1 MRTKAEALRLP
12 PGPRGLPVVGYLP
25 FVMRDP
31 LRFYLKLSLEYG
43 DVSHARLGPAS
54 LYFINQPDLIEQLLL
69 GEHQH
74 CIKDAIARDL
84 IPLLGAGLLTNE
96 GASWRKQRKLASP
109 PLQPKR
115 VAAYADVMVECAQ
128 RTFGAFVAGET
139 RDFQVDMM
147 SLTLDIVGRTL
158 LGASTHADTER
169 IAEVLETAQSFLE
182 GRLYSLLRLIPA
194 SVPTP
199 AVLRFRR
206 ARQELDAIVYKII
219 DHCREHGAGEDHLL
233 ARLLAART
241 EDGEAMSRAQLR
253 DEVVTMMLAGHET
266 TALVLMYAVY
276 LLGRHPEHMARLR
289 AEVDAVLGTRPATMA
304 DLPKLSFLDAVVRES
319 LRLYPPAYTFGREVI
334 TPFELGGYLIPKGTT
349 VIVSP
354 FALHR
359 NPRFFPE
366 PERFSPERWQSGRSA
381 SLPRFA
387 YFPFGGG
394 PRVCI
399 GNHFATMEAALILA
413 TLVQQVE
420 LSIAPDFKLAFSPA
434 ITLRMREGLR
444 VKVERRR

>member
-1 MRTKAEALRLP
+1 MSKAERPRLP
-12 PGPRGLPVVGYLP
+12 PGPRGLPLVGSLA
-25 FVMRDP
+25 FIIRDP
-31 LRFYLKLSLEYG
+31 LRFYRRLSLEFG
-43 DVSHARLGPAS
+43 DVSYARVGPAQ
-54 LYFINQPDLIEQLLL
+54 LYFVNHPDLIEQVLL
-69 GEHQH
+69 GEHQN

-115 VAAYADVMVECAQ
+115 VAAYADAMVDCSLH
-128 RTFGAFVAGET
+128 TFDKFVAGET
-139 RDFQVDMM
+139 RDFHVDMM

-182 GRLYSLLRLIPA
+182 GRLYSLARLIPA

-199 AVLRFRR
+199 SVLRFRR

-219 DHCREHGAGEDHLL
+219 DRCREHGTSEDHLL

-241 EDGEAMSRAQLR
+241 EDGEAMSRTQLR

-266 TALVLMYAVY
+266 TALLLMYTVY
-276 LLGRHPEHMARLR
+276 LLGKHPEHMARLR
-289 AEVDAVLGTRPATMA
+289 TEVDTVLSGRRAGMA
-304 DLPKLSFLDAVVRES
+304 DLPKLPFLDAVVRET
-319 LRLYPPAYTFGREVI
+319 LRLYPPAYTFGREVV
-334 TPFELGGYLIPKGTT
+334 TPFDVGGYHVPQGAT

-366 PERFSPERWQSGRSA
+366 PERFSPERWLNGSSA

-413 TLVQQVE
+413 TMVQKVE
-420 LSIAPDFKLAFSPA
+420 LSVASDFRLELSPA

-444 VKVERRR
+444 VKVDRRR

>member
-1 MRTKAEALRLP
+1 MRTKAEPLRLP

-31 LRFYLKLSLEYG
+31 LRFYQKMSLEYG
-43 DVSHARLGPAS
+43 DVSYCRLGPAS

-74 CIKDAIARDL
+74 CVKDAIARDL

-115 VAAYADVMVECAQ
+115 VAAYADVMVDLSQ
-128 RTFGAFVAGET
+128 RTFAFFAPGET
-139 RDFQVDMM
+139 RDFGADMM
-147 SLTLDIVGRTL
+147 RLTLDIVGRTL
-158 LGASTHADTER
+158 LGANTQADTER
-169 IAEVLETAQSFLE
+169 IAQVLESAQSFLE
-182 GRLYSLLRLIPA
+182 GRLYSLMRLIPA

-199 AVLRFRR
+199 AVQRFRR

-219 DHCREHGAGEDHLL
+219 DQCREHGTGEDHLL

-266 TALVLMYAVY
+266 TALVLTYAVY
-276 LLGRHPEHMARLR
+276 LLGSNPDQAARLR
-289 AEVDAVLGTRPATMA
+289 DEVDRVIGKRTARMT
-304 DLPKLSFLDAVVRES
+304 DLPNLPFLDAVVREA
-319 LRLYPPAYTFGREVI
+319 LRIYPPAYTFGREVI
-334 TPFELGGYLIPKGTT
+334 APFELGGYLMPKGAT

-359 NPRFFPE
+359 NPRFFPQ
-366 PERFSPERWQSGRSA
+366 PERFSPERWLNAQNA

-399 GNHFATMEAALILA
+399 GNHFATMEAALVLA

-420 LSIAPDFKLAFSPA
+420 LSVAPDFQLAFSPA
-434 ITLRMREGLR
+434 ITLRMRESLR